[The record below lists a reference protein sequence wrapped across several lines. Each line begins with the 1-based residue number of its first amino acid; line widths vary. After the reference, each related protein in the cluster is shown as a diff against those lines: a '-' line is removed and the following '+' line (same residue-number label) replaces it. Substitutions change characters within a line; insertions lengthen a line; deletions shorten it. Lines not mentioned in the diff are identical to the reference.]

1 MLSHGWM
8 SSTGGG
14 RVEQIKTKLLF
25 FLDAW
30 MLQIG

>member
-14 RVEQIKTKLLF
+14 VEQIKTRLLL

-30 MLQIG
+30 MLQIV